1 MLKNALTLF
10 LFSIIVLVVFL
21 PSYSKMQDLKS
32 KNLEYKRQIEQLV
45 KKNRQLLQEKKLL
58 ESDPVYLEKVAR
70 EKMGLVKDGEV
81 IYKITTEDG
90 NEPVVS
96 PKAVQKS
103 IPPPAISP
111 LTPPP
116 KETTPVATPAVKT
129 KKKKTVASQSLS
141 D

>member
-1 MLKNALTLF
+1 MLKNALALF
-10 LFSIIVLVVFL
+10 VFSIIVLIVFL
-21 PSYSKMQDLKS
+21 PSYSKMQDLRF

-90 NEPVVS
+90 NESAVS
-96 PKAVQKS
+96 PKTVQKS
-103 IPPPAISP
+103 IPSPAIIP
-111 LTPPP
+111 PTQPP
-116 KETTPVATPAVKT
+116 KETTSVATPAVKAP
-129 KKKKTVASQSLS
+129 KKKTVASQSLS